1 MTLQELFKILVAAKG
16 VAEVRAALEAF
27 ELAHSGETAWMPV
40 GRDNN
45 RGTIEASADP
55 GRALIE
61 RLTNGIDAVLE
72 DEHDR
77 HGGRPDCRSPKEAAS
92 SWLGVPD
99 NGLSG
104 MSSAQRQRLAQRVS
118 ITLED
123 GEGKDS
129 RIVTVRDLGSGI
141 QPERQ
146 ADTILSLGEGNKITK
161 HYLAGAYG
169 QGGSATFAVSKFTVI
184 ASRFDDQAS
193 VGFTVVR
200 YLNLPAASYKIGH
213 YAYLTVNGVV
223 PAVEVPVA
231 NFAGGTMVRHYG
243 YDLTHYAN
251 PFGTN
256 SVYGLL
262 QRTLFDPVVPVWL
275 DTRVHGYRRTIKG
288 SRNAL
293 NGAIDEG
300 DDDARG
306 PDLSHNVPLFYVSLG
321 EHGRIGLEYWVLEL
335 GKKTKTPS
343 AAFVEPSRPIV
354 LTLNGQ
360 SHAEFSSLLVRR
372 YAELPYLRSRLI
384 VHVDC
389 NGLTP
394 DAKRT
399 LFVSNREEAR
409 RGALYDLVQSEVIRA
424 LKSDDDLARLN
435 AEARNKGLH
444 EEDES
449 AVKQLRSEVA
459 RLLRLQGLPVTEGAA
474 PAAGGDGQKED
485 RPKPG
490 KRRGPRPPAPPLELR
505 EPPTYIKLLWDD
517 EDPITLFK
525 EQRRYIRVETDAE
538 SAYHTPDKPES
549 SRVNIIATIDGV
561 RVAGSTPLKGGRM
574 RLILEAAAEPPVDAE
589 GTLRIELSRPGL
601 PTLSDQ
607 RRMMIVEAP
616 KAESRSSQLTLPPF
630 EVRPVDGPDD
640 EHWAALGWPD
650 DVTQVASSPEME
662 GGGTLIIW
670 YSTVYPAYA
679 KQVSRFEQQD
689 AALAKSFIERYKTW
703 LAVHAL
709 LKLQDD
715 RNAAAAGVKPDE
727 TDEELAEIR
736 DRREFARVATLSA
749 LFAAR
754 DVRETKEFAAADSAE

>member
-1 MTLQELFKILVAAKG
+1 VG
-16 VAEVRAALEAF
+16 EVRAALEAF
-27 ELAHSGETAWMPV
+27 ELAHTGEVAWVPV

-55 GRALIE
+55 GRAIIE

-72 DEHDR
+72 DAHDR
-77 HGGRPDCRSPKEAAS
+77 HAGRPECRSPKEAATT
-92 SWLGVPD
+92 WLGVPE

-104 MSSAQRQRLAQRVS
+104 MHSTQRQRLAQRVQ
-118 ITLED
+118 IKLEE

-129 RIVTVRDLGSGI
+129 RVVTVRDHGSGI

-169 QGGSATFAVSKFTVI
+169 QGGSATFAVSKFTVV
-184 ASRFDDQAS
+184 ASRFDEQAS
-193 VGFTVVR
+193 VGFTVVK

-213 YAYLTVNGVV
+213 YAYLTVNGAV
-223 PAVEVPVA
+223 PSIEISLADFV
-231 NFAGGTMVRHYG
+231 GGTMVRHYG
-243 YDLTHYAN
+243 YDLSHYAN

-293 NGAIDEG
+293 NGAVDEG

-306 PDLSHNVPLFYVSLG
+306 PDLSYNVPLFYVNLG
-321 EHGRIGLEYWVLEL
+321 EHGRIGLEYWVLEV
-335 GKKTKTPS
+335 GKKTKTPN

-360 SHAEFSSLLVRR
+360 SHAEFSSLLLRR
-372 YAELPYLRSRLI
+372 HAELPYLRSRII

-389 NGLTP
+389 NGLAP

-424 LKSDDDLARLN
+424 LKSDDELARLN
-435 AEARNKGLH
+435 AEARDKGLH

-474 PAAGGDGQKED
+474 QAVGGDGHKED
-485 RPKPG
+485 RPKQG
-490 KRRGPRPPAPPLELR
+490 RRRGLRPPAPPIEVQ
-505 EPPTYIKLLWDD
+505 EPPTYIKLLWDKD
-517 EDPITLFK
+517 DPITLFK
-525 EQRRYIRVETDAE
+525 EQRRYIRVETDAN
-538 SAYHTPDKPES
+538 SSYHTPEKPEN
-549 SRVNIIATIDGV
+549 SRTNIIVTIDGV
-561 RVAGSTPLKGGRM
+561 KVAGSTPLKGGRM
-574 RLILEAAAEPPVDAE
+574 RIILEAAAEPPVGAE
-589 GTLRIELSRPGL
+589 GTLRVELTRPGL
-601 PTLSDQ
+601 PTLSDE
-607 RRMMIVEAP
+607 RHMKIVEAP
-616 KAESRSSQLTLPPF
+616 KAEPRSSQLTLPPF
-630 EVRPVDGPDD
+630 EVRRVDGPDD
-640 EHWAALGWPD
+640 PRWDALEWPD
-650 DVTQVASSPEME
+650 DVTQVASSSEME
-662 GGGTLIIW
+662 GGTLIIW
-670 YSTVYPAYA
+670 YSTVYPAYT
-679 KQVSRFEQQD
+679 KQVAKFEQHD

-715 RNAAAAGVKPDE
+715 RNVEQVGSKGE
-727 TDEELAEIR
+727 SDEELAELR
-736 DRREFARVATLSA
+736 DRREYARVATLSA

-754 DVRETKEFAAADSAE
+754 DVREAKEFAAADSAE